1 METPALASPRPLI
14 MEDDEL
20 EPFDRE
26 NPLICNLLN
35 RDDDARAIAL
45 QEFVAYFTEVPYQPD
60 HRLTKRQTDME
71 QRQGHIYID
80 SGALRAALEHPCSAP
95 CCHAMSI
102 DSTRVQRAQGYKG
115 LPQPRGR
122 VQG

>member
-1 METPALASPRPLI
+1 MRGDKNFLRSHLLPRPLI

-35 RDDDARAIAL
+35 RDDDARATAL

-60 HRLTKRQTDME
+60 RRLTKRQIDME
-71 QRQGHIYID
+71 RDRAIYI
-80 SGALRAALEHPCSAP
+80 STQEH
-95 CCHAMSI
+95 
-102 DSTRVQRAQGYKG
+102 
-115 LPQPRGR
+115 
-122 VQG
+122 